1 MAIRVIFL
9 GPLRDVAGAD
19 ERDLT
24 GPLEWDGLVE
34 ALGDA
39 FLWHLHSARV
49 KVAVNGVV
57 LADKEALVAHD
68 GDEIALLPPVSGG

>member
-1 MAIRVIFL
+1 MAIRVVFL
-9 GPLRDVAGAD
+9 GSLRDVAGGD
-19 ERDLT
+19 ERDLD
-24 GPLEWDGLVE
+24 GPLDWDGLVD

-49 KVAVNGVV
+49 RIAVNGIV
-57 LADKEALVAHD
+57 LANKEALAVCD